1 MAENAKLNLL
11 NEELD
16 EESQKYIQETLESWK
31 ESVTN
36 QLVEQMEQE
45 KQAKLEELE
54 EENAAY
60 REQLKEE
67 FTEKMLDGLNELK
80 ESIRAEVTAGV
91 IKNNPELK
99 IFEQIK
105 EIVAPLVSEGYRDNA
120 YEDTIA
126 KLSEENEALRR
137 EQELQEGAKT
147 LASLLAPYSE
157 KTQKLVVSLVKEGS
171 PEEVTEQFYN
181 IFETLSNV
189 FEAEES
195 DDDNEEDDDEGKTSK
210 KSKGEESDDDD
221 EEDDSNDDSE
231 DDEDDEG
238 DDDDEDETQNEESY
252 ITEGYEGYDKQPKE
266 NAYSLKNTLKAYANL

>member
-16 EESQKYIQETLESWK
+16 EESQKYIQETLEAWK

-189 FEAEES
+189 FEAEGS

-210 KSKGEESDDDD
+210 KSKGEGSDDDN
-221 EEDDSNDDSE
+221 EEDDDSSDDSE
-231 DDEDDEG
+231 DDEG
-238 DDDDEDETQNEESY
+238 DGDDEDETQNEESY
-252 ITEGYEGYDKQPKE
+252 IEEGYEGYDKQPKE

>member
-16 EESQKYIQETLESWK
+16 EESQKYIQETLEAWK

-45 KQAKLEELE
+45 KQAKLEKLE

-105 EIVAPLVSEGYRDNA
+105 EIVAPLVSEDYRDNA

-210 KSKGEESDDDD
+210 KSKGEGSDDDNK
-221 EEDDSNDDSE
+221 EDDSSDDS
-231 DDEDDEG
+231 EDDEG
-238 DDDDEDETQNEESY
+238 DDDDKDETQNEESY
-252 ITEGYEGYDKQPKE
+252 IEEGYEGYDKQPKE

>member
-16 EESQKYIQETLESWK
+16 EESQKYIQETLEAWK

-189 FEAEES
+189 FEAEEDNSEKDDS
-195 DDDNEEDDDEGKTSK
+195 DDDEEEENSK
-210 KSKGEESDDDD
+210 KSKK
-221 EEDDSNDDSE
+221 SNEDDSE
-231 DDEDDEG
+231 DENEDDSDDTDDEDDSEE
-238 DDDDEDETQNEESY
+238 DEETQNEESY
-252 ITEGYEGYDKQPKE
+252 ITEGYEGYDNQPKE

>member
-16 EESQKYIQETLESWK
+16 EESQKYIQETLEAWK

-120 YEDTIA
+120 YEDTITR
-126 KLSEENEALRR
+126 LSEENEALRR

-189 FEAEES
+189 FEAEEDNS
-195 DDDNEEDDDEGKTSK
+195 EKDDSEDEEENSK
-210 KSKGEESDDDD
+210 KSKKSN
-221 EEDDSNDDSE
+221 EDNSDDSE
-231 DDEDDEG
+231 DEDDSEE
-238 DDDDEDETQNEESY
+238 DEETQNEESY
-252 ITEGYEGYDKQPKE
+252 ITEGYEGYDNQPKE

>member
-16 EESQKYIQETLESWK
+16 EESQKYIQETLEAWK

-126 KLSEENEALRR
+126 KLSEENETLRR

-195 DDDNEEDDDEGKTSK
+195 DDDNEEDDDEEKTSK
-210 KSKGEESDDDD
+210 KSKAEESDDDN
-221 EEDDSNDDSE
+221 EEDDSNDDSN
-231 DDEDDEG
+231 DDSDDDEG
-238 DDDDEDETQNEESY
+238 DDDEDETQNEESY
-252 ITEGYEGYDKQPKE
+252 IDEGYDKQPKE

>member
-16 EESQKYIQETLESWK
+16 EESQKYIQETLEAWK

-189 FEAEES
+189 FEAEGS
-195 DDDNEEDDDEGKTSK
+195 DDDNEEDDDS
-210 KSKGEESDDDD
+210 S
-221 EEDDSNDDSE
+221 DDSE
-231 DDEDDEG
+231 DDEG
-238 DDDDEDETQNEESY
+238 DGDDEDETQNEESY
-252 ITEGYEGYDKQPKE
+252 IEEGYEGYDKQPKE

>member
-16 EESQKYIQETLESWK
+16 EESQKYIQETLEAWK

-45 KQAKLEELE
+45 KQAKLEKLE

-126 KLSEENEALRR
+126 KLSEENETLRR

-210 KSKGEESDDDD
+210 KSKGEGSDDDN
-221 EEDDSNDDSE
+221 EEDDSSDDSE
-231 DDEDDEG
+231 DDEG
-238 DDDDEDETQNEESY
+238 DNDDEDETQNEESY
-252 ITEGYEGYDKQPKE
+252 ITEGYEGYDEQPKE

>member
-16 EESQKYIQETLESWK
+16 EESQKYIQETLEAWK

-189 FEAEES
+189 FEAEGS

-210 KSKGEESDDDD
+210 KSKAEGSDDDN
-221 EEDDSNDDSE
+221 EKDDSSDDSE
-231 DDEDDEG
+231 DDNEEDG
-238 DDDDEDETQNEESY
+238 DEDETQNEESH
-252 ITEGYEGYDKQPKE
+252 IEEGYEACDKQPKE

>member
-1 MAENAKLNLL
+1 MDQAAKLNLL
-11 NEELD
+11 DEELD
-16 EESQKYIQETLESWK
+16 EASQKYIQESLESWK

-80 ESIRAEVTAGV
+80 ESIRAEVTAEV

-99 IFEQIK
+99 IFEQVK
-105 EIVAPLVSEGYRDNA
+105 EIVAPLVSESYRDNA
-120 YEDTIA
+120 YEDTIL
-126 KLSEENEALRR
+126 KLSEENEALRK

-147 LASLLAPYSE
+147 LATLVAPYSE
-157 KTQKLVVSLVKEGS
+157 KTRKMFVSLIKEGS

-181 IFETLSNV
+181 IFETVSQFVEGADCENGADDDTNDDDDDSKKKPV
-189 FEAEES
+189 KKGSKAKDDDES
-195 DDDNEEDDDEGKTSK
+195 DD
-210 KSKGEESDDDD
+210 ESDD
-221 EEDDSNDDSE
+221 NDDDGESDGE
-231 DDEDDEG
+231 KKDDPFIKEG
-238 DDDDEDETQNEESY
+238 MKGADGATSDKKKKYGTMKGILNE
-252 ITEGYEGYDKQPKE
+252 
-266 NAYSLKNTLKAYANL
+266 YANF

>member
-16 EESQKYIQETLESWK
+16 EESQKYIQETLEAWK

-54 EENAAY
+54 EENAVY

-120 YEDTIA
+120 YEDTIT

-195 DDDNEEDDDEGKTSK
+195 DDDDNEEDDNEEKDSK
-210 KSKGEESDDDD
+210 KSKGEDSDDDED
-221 EEDDSNDDSE
+221 NEEDNDSKDDS
-231 DDEDDEG
+231 
-238 DDDDEDETQNEESY
+238 DDDEDETQNEESY
-252 ITEGYEGYDKQPKE
+252 ITEGYEGYDEQPKE

>member
-16 EESQKYIQETLESWK
+16 EESQKYIQETLEAWK

-189 FEAEES
+189 FEAEGS

-210 KSKGEESDDDD
+210 KSKGEGSDDDN
-221 EEDDSNDDSE
+221 EEDDSSDDSE
-231 DDEDDEG
+231 DDEG
-238 DDDDEDETQNEESY
+238 DNDDEDETQNEESY
-252 ITEGYEGYDKQPKE
+252 IEEGYEGYDKQPKE

>member
-16 EESQKYIQETLESWK
+16 EESQKYIQETLEAWK

-67 FTEKMLDGLNELK
+67 FTEKMLYGLNELK

-105 EIVAPLVSEGYRDNA
+105 EIVAPLVSEGYCDNA

-195 DDDNEEDDDEGKTSK
+195 DDDNEEDDNEEKASK
-210 KSKGEESDDDD
+210 KSKDEESDDDN
-221 EEDDSNDDSE
+221 EEEEDDDSNDDS
-231 DDEDDEG
+231 DDDEG
-238 DDDDEDETQNEESY
+238 DDDEDETQNEESY
-252 ITEGYEGYDKQPKE
+252 ITEGYEGYDEQPKE

>member
-1 MAENAKLNLL
+1 MADAATLNLHDKQ
-11 NEELD
+11 LD
-16 EESQKYIQETLESWK
+16 EASQKYIQESIEAWK

-45 KQAKLEELE
+45 KQAKLEKLE

-189 FEAEES
+189 FEAEGS

-210 KSKGEESDDDD
+210 KSKGEGSDDDN
-221 EEDDSNDDSE
+221 EEDDDSSDDS
-231 DDEDDEG
+231 EDDEG

-252 ITEGYEGYDKQPKE
+252 IEEGYEGYDKQPKE

>member
-1 MAENAKLNLL
+1 MAETAKLNLL
-11 NEELD
+11 DEELD
-16 EESQKYIQETLESWK
+16 EASQKYIQESLESWK

-45 KQAKLEELE
+45 KQAKIEELE

-80 ESIRAEVTAGV
+80 ESIRAEVTAEV

-99 IFEQIK
+99 IFEQVK
-105 EIVAPLVSEGYRDNA
+105 EIVAPLVSENYRDNA
-120 YEDTIA
+120 YEDTIT
-126 KLSEENEALRR
+126 KLSEENESLRR

-157 KTQKLVVSLVKEGS
+157 KTQKLVVSLVKEGN

-181 IFETLSNV
+181 IFESLSEV
-189 FEAEES
+189 FEAEE
-195 DDDNEEDDDEGKTSK
+195 DDAEADAEEKPSK
-210 KSKGEESDDDD
+210 KSKKSKK
-221 EEDDSNDDSE
+221 SE
-231 DDEDDEG
+231 KDDEDDTEDDENEDDTEG
-238 DDDDEDETQNEESY
+238 DESEETTKESMDDESY
-252 ITEGYEGYDKQPKE
+252 ITEGYDGFDNEPEQKFGSVR
-266 NAYSLKNTLKAYANL
+266 NVLRTYANL

>member
-16 EESQKYIQETLESWK
+16 EESQKYIQETLEAWK

-45 KQAKLEELE
+45 KQAKLEKLE

-195 DDDNEEDDDEGKTSK
+195 EESDDDNEEDDDEGKTSK
-210 KSKGEESDDDD
+210 KSKAEGSDDDN
-221 EEDDSNDDSE
+221 EEDDDSNDDS
-231 DDEDDEG
+231 DN
-238 DDDDEDETQNEESY
+238 DDEDETQNEESY
-252 ITEGYEGYDKQPKE
+252 IEEGYEGYDKQPKE

>member
-1 MAENAKLNLL
+1 
-11 NEELD
+11 
-16 EESQKYIQETLESWK
+16 
-31 ESVTN
+31 
-36 QLVEQMEQE
+36 MEQE

-126 KLSEENEALRR
+126 KLSEENESLRR

-195 DDDNEEDDDEGKTSK
+195 DDDNEEDDNKEKASK
-210 KSKGEESDDDD
+210 KSKDEESDDDN
-221 EEDDSNDDSE
+221 EEEDDDSNDDSE
-231 DDEDDEG
+231 DDEG
-238 DDDDEDETQNEESY
+238 DDDEDETQNEESY
-252 ITEGYEGYDKQPKE
+252 ITEGYEGYDEQPKE

>member
-16 EESQKYIQETLESWK
+16 EESQKYIQETLEAWK

-189 FEAEES
+189 FEAEEDNSEKDDS
-195 DDDNEEDDDEGKTSK
+195 DDEEENSK
-210 KSKGEESDDDD
+210 KSKK
-221 EEDDSNDDSE
+221 SNEDDSE
-231 DDEDDEG
+231 DENEDDSDDTDDEDDSEE
-238 DDDDEDETQNEESY
+238 DEETQNEESY
-252 ITEGYEGYDKQPKE
+252 ITEGYEGYDNQPKE

>member
-16 EESQKYIQETLESWK
+16 EESQKYIQETLEAWK

-189 FEAEES
+189 FEAEGS

-210 KSKGEESDDDD
+210 KSKGEGSDDDN
-221 EEDDSNDDSE
+221 EEDDDSSDDSE
-231 DDEDDEG
+231 DDEG
-238 DDDDEDETQNEESY
+238 DDNDDEDETQNEESY
-252 ITEGYEGYDKQPKE
+252 IEEGYEGYDKQPKE

>member
-16 EESQKYIQETLESWK
+16 EESQKYIQETLEAWK

-171 PEEVTEQFYN
+171 PEEVGEYFDCSYNQLTSLKGAPQTIGRDFYC
-181 IFETLSNV
+181 
-189 FEAEES
+189 
-195 DDDNEEDDDEGKTSK
+195 EGNPNLHSLDGIGEVKGEI
-210 KSKGEESDDDD
+210 SKGF
-221 EEDDSNDDSE
+221 
-231 DDEDDEG
+231 
-238 DDDDEDETQNEESY
+238 
-252 ITEGYEGYDKQPKE
+252 
-266 NAYSLKNTLKAYANL
+266 